1 MIIRLSQQMSK
12 KVKLPGLPPHE
23 AAANPL
29 CDWAMHLFRFNRLQY
44 LLATNTTSLFS
55 VVIPGRGIAD
65 GVILLSRLFPAL
77 HELHCHAGLEEA
89 FERFIAP
96 KVAHVVWS
104 KANNRAVTGSMNQ
117 LIYEAQWLLEDS
129 ELKASGLSP
138 AELSQ
143 RLNLSL
149 FSLLKYQRPLE
160 AHHQLTEIVTRS
172 SL

>member
-12 KVKLPGLPPHE
+12 KVKLPSMVIHE

-55 VVIPGRGIAD
+55 VVIPGRGITD
-65 GVILLSRLFPAL
+65 GDTLLNQLFPSM
-77 HELHCHAGLEEA
+77 HELHRHAGLEEA

-96 KVAHVVWS
+96 NVASVVWS

-117 LIYEAQWLLEDS
+117 LIYEAQWLLKDS
-129 ELKASGLSP
+129 ELEDSGLNP

-143 RLNLSL
+143 HLNLSL
-149 FSLLKYQRPLE
+149 FSFIKYQRPLE
-160 AHHQLTEIVTRS
+160 AHRQLTERVTRS